1 MECPY
6 CGEAVDTSDVH
17 IVANQQPVDLVCFI
31 AANLEQIKRIVHGID
46 SDEDLRT
53 LFPKR

>member
-31 AANLEQIKRIVHGID
+31 AANLEQIKRIVQGID

-53 LFPKR
+53 LFPKQ